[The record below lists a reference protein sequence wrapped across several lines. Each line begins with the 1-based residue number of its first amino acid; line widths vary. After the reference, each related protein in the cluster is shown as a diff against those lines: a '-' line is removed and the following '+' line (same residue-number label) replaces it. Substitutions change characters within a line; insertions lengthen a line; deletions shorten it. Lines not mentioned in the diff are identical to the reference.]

1 VQHLQR
7 SLTTLAIVMA
17 LVAGACGDDGSPS
30 PDDAAPVTGPSDQT
44 EPGDGPAG
52 ELLVLSYNV
61 AGLPQ
66 EVSDENPEAN
76 LPKISAR
83 LEPYDVVLTQ
93 ELFDWWADAV
103 ADLSPSFPSYQ
114 DWLRAEVTHEHRT
127 GRHPGPEAVDLGD
140 DPDRPGPFV
149 GDGLG
154 ILSRIPFSD
163 VERVPWRGCFG
174 GLDPSDGGAGDCLA
188 MKGFMVATFHLAE
201 GVEVDVYTLHA
212 EAGSTDDDVRLRAD
226 NYRQLA
232 DHMAERS
239 SGRAVIIAGDM
250 NLHLEPDHRR
260 VDIDTPVWLDFLVD
274 TGLTDVCDVV
284 DCDLPGAID
293 KAAFRSTGSVEIE
306 PLDQRFAIDDFLDED
321 GADLSDHPPLEVR
334 FAWRAI

>member
-1 VQHLQR
+1 VQQVQR
-7 SLTTLAIVMA
+7 SLATVLTVVA
-17 LVAGACGDDGSPS
+17 LVAGACSDDGPAQAPS
-30 PDDAAPVTGPSDQT
+30 PDDAAPST
-44 EPGDGPAG
+44 EPTDGPAG

-66 EVSDENPEAN
+66 EVSEENPEAN

-114 DWLRAEVTHEHRT
+114 EWLRAEVTHEHRT

-140 DPDRPGPFV
+140 DPDRPAPFV

-174 GLDPSDGGAGDCLA
+174 GLDTSDGGAGDCLA
-188 MKGFMVATFHLAE
+188 MKGFLVATFHLADD
-201 GVEVDVYTLHA
+201 VEVDVYTLHA
-212 EAGSTDDDVRLRAD
+212 EAGSTEDDLRWRAD

-232 DHMAERS
+232 DFIAERS
-239 SGRAVIIAGDM
+239 AGRAVIIAGDM

-260 VDIDTPVWLDFLVD
+260 VEIDTPVWLEFLTD

-293 KAAFRSTGSVEIE
+293 KAAFRSAEGIEIE
-306 PLDQRFAIDDFLDED
+306 PLAQRFAIDDFLDED
-321 GADLSDHPPLEVR
+321 GEDLSDHPPLEVL
-334 FAWRAI
+334 FAWRAT